1 MAAGLDPRLP
11 VLVGAGQITQ
21 RVRDGDPTLE
31 PAELM
36 AEALRRAEDDSGAS
50 GVLAAADSIQVVG
63 EVSAMYPDPGA
74 LVAERIGA
82 TPRETVK
89 AVMGGSWMGWMLNHA
104 AADIQAGRADVV
116 LLTGGEAWV
125 SAVQAR
131 RQGRQLGWATQP
143 DGTEPTRIV
152 GDEAPLLSST
162 ENARGLLMPVQV
174 YPLFEIAVRAT
185 EGEAPEAHRRR
196 IGELYERFAAVASE
210 NPYAWR
216 RTPYTAEEII
226 TPSPSNRWIGY
237 PYTKLLVSNQ
247 NVDQGAGLIL
257 CSVAKAEAL
266 GIPRDGWI
274 FLHGAAD
281 AHDHWY
287 VSNRSDLHSSPAM
300 RVAGRAALDLAG
312 LGVDELAHVD
322 LYSCFPA
329 AVQIGATELGLGLD
343 RQLTV
348 TGGMAFAGGPWN
360 NYTMHGIAT
369 MAGVLRDDP
378 GSYGL
383 CSANGGFI
391 TEHSFCVY
399 STEPPR
405 AGAFRHAEPQDEVD
419 ALPRRDLVDDHDG
432 PVEVESYTVM
442 FDRDGNPTNGIVAG
456 LTPGGQRTWCGTED
470 ADAMAELMADECV
483 GRKATRNADGRV
495 ELA

>member
-50 GVLAAADSIQVVG
+50 GVLGAADSIQVVG

-152 GDEAPLLSST
+152 GNEAPLLSST

-174 YPLFEIAVRAT
+174 YPLFEIAVRAI

-196 IGELYERFAAVASE
+196 IGELFERFAA
-210 NPYAWR
+210 R
-216 RTPYTAEEII
+216 FG
-226 TPSPSNRWIGY
+226 TPSTFR
-237 PYTKLLVSNQ
+237 T
-247 NVDQGAGLIL
+247 
-257 CSVAKAEAL
+257 
-266 GIPRDGWI
+266 
-274 FLHGAAD
+274 
-281 AHDHWY
+281 
-287 VSNRSDLHSSPAM
+287 
-300 RVAGRAALDLAG
+300 RAI
-312 LGVDELAHVD
+312 
-322 LYSCFPA
+322 S
-329 AVQIGATELGLGLD
+329 
-343 RQLTV
+343 
-348 TGGMAFAGGPWN
+348 
-360 NYTMHGIAT
+360 
-369 MAGVLRDDP
+369 
-378 GSYGL
+378 
-383 CSANGGFI
+383 
-391 TEHSFCVY
+391 
-399 STEPPR
+399 
-405 AGAFRHAEPQDEVD
+405 
-419 ALPRRDLVDDHDG
+419 
-432 PVEVESYTVM
+432 
-442 FDRDGNPTNGIVAG
+442 
-456 LTPGGQRTWCGTED
+456 
-470 ADAMAELMADECV
+470 
-483 GRKATRNADGRV
+483 
-495 ELA
+495 